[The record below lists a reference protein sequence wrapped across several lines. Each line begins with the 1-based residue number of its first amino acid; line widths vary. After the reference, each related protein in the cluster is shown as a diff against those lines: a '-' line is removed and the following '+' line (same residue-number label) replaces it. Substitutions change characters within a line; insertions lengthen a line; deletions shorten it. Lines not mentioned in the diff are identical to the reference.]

1 MTMNKAFGFSAVRLH
16 FTLSALAVLAVAL
29 VCGCSDSDKLAGTAV
44 EPNEMAENDPNE
56 VKDPESSSSVID
68 VESSSSS
75 AEVLENVS
83 SSSNKGD
90 NNTLRPGDI
99 GVSSS
104 SITPV
109 EPVSSSSAR
118 SDNDSRP
125 GGEQSGTKPGADLSG
140 YGAYYGVSDA
150 SFDSVVVASTVVYG
164 GKVEAEIP
172 IQNPDDSSDTHTPG
186 TSAAVTELNS
196 PGLHKMGDRLK
207 ALYDVFPASAKALIA
222 LGEKAAAEDPSC
234 ETYLYNVR
242 GQSGSI
248 GHMLVGVAS
257 DTLTVLD
264 IRDDKCQ
271 STEGLVVGFV
281 FIYCGEMDRMPFE
294 NRIYADRDPG
304 AGKCPVIDTDY
315 EWTE

>member
-1 MTMNKAFGFSAVRLH
+1 MTMNKIKKFMAVIGLL
-16 FTLSALAVLAVAL
+16 FLF
-29 VCGCSDSDKLAGTAV
+29 GCSDSDKLAGTAV
-44 EPNEMAENDPNE
+44 EPNEMAENVPNE

-75 AEVLENVS
+75 VKVIENGS

-118 SDNDSRP
+118 SDNDARP

-150 SFDSVVVASTVVYG
+150 SFDSVVIASTVVYG
-164 GKVEAEIP
+164 GKVDAEIP
-172 IQNPDDSSDTHTPG
+172 IQNPDDSSDTQTPG

-264 IRDDKCQ
+264 IHDDKCQ

-281 FIYCGEMDRMPFE
+281 FIYCGEMNSTPYEKRTSV
-294 NRIYADRDPG
+294 DRDPS
-304 AGKCPVIDTDY
+304 AGKCPTQDLGY

>member
-1 MTMNKAFGFSAVRLH
+1 MAVIGLL
-16 FTLSALAVLAVAL
+16 FLF
-29 VCGCSDSDKLAGTAV
+29 GCSDSDKLAGTAV

-75 AEVLENVS
+75 VKVIENGS

-109 EPVSSSSAR
+109 EPVSSSAR
-118 SDNDSRP
+118 SDNDTRP

-150 SFDSVVVASTVVYG
+150 SFDSVVIASTVVYG
-164 GKVEAEIP
+164 GKVDAEIP
-172 IQNPDDSSDTHTPG
+172 IQNPDDSSDTQTPG

-222 LGEKAAAEDPSC
+222 LGEKAAAEDSSC

-242 GQSGSI
+242 GQEGSI
-248 GHMLVGVAS
+248 AHMLVGVAS

-264 IRDDKCQ
+264 IRDSNCR
-271 STEGLVVGFV
+271 STQGQVFGFV

>member
-1 MTMNKAFGFSAVRLH
+1 
-16 FTLSALAVLAVAL
+16 
-29 VCGCSDSDKLAGTAV
+29 
-44 EPNEMAENDPNE
+44 
-56 VKDPESSSSVID
+56 
-68 VESSSSS
+68 
-75 AEVLENVS
+75 
-83 SSSNKGD
+83 
-90 NNTLRPGDI
+90 
-99 GVSSS
+99 VSSS

-118 SDNDSRP
+118 SDNDARP

-164 GKVEAEIP
+164 GKVDAEIP
-172 IQNPDDSSDTHTPG
+172 IQNPDDSSDTQTPG

-234 ETYLYNVR
+234 DTYLYNVR

-257 DTLTVLD
+257 DTLSVLD
-264 IRDDKCQ
+264 IRDEKCQ

-281 FIYCGEMDRMPFE
+281 FIYCGEMNSTPYEKRTSV
-294 NRIYADRDPG
+294 DRDPS
-304 AGKCPVIDTDY
+304 AGKCPAQDLGY